1 MVFLGGK
8 SSSSSEKTKSEW
20 VCTSFTTPSYLKSE
34 DKADKLL
41 SAEFQPS
48 LEELIPFLPQNRQFL
63 MYSLHLLSL

>member
-34 DKADKLL
+34 DK
-41 SAEFQPS
+41 E
-48 LEELIPFLPQNRQFL
+48 
-63 MYSLHLLSL
+63 MYGICIVESMVRCYENLVACF